1 MSRRAVVSSSRRTVA
16 TRGSSNDESITL
28 DDRPLSLTMSHDG
41 KRVLVTL
48 PYEVWILHA
57 ETLVVEKTIELGSP
71 EPSVAL
77 AGRAAA
83 TEPRTAATT
92 EDEGVLWF
100 GGHHLH
106 RGSVWAA
113 KAEKFGSK
121 LGGFVDRVAVLRP
134 RLLCGVGSQGEILL
148 DVTKQEV
155 VHRRK
160 APEHEVLGLVATG
173 DGRAVWIDGSNHAW
187 VIDPEHI
194 SGYMMLKLKHTSP
207 DSVAS
212 EAIVAL
218 GQTSA
223 GHVVLAARD
232 GALCWTNRALRP
244 LGERVPV
251 VDLAGAT
258 PLAVVGDERWIY
270 VLRPRGVLHR
280 FLIEQPTAEPGS
292 KEEPPALPEA
302 QSAKL
307 PRAASCMALAGGG
320 ALVLAGPQADD
331 QLGRLWRCA
340 IDELAWT
347 DLPLRTRTLVEPEP
361 APAEP
366 AAPKVP
372 NFTPTR
378 SKLAGGTLATLKVDD
393 VLGGA
398 HPFWITRAT
407 GTLAERPVDVRPAAD
422 ILAADALL
430 LPAMIRLHS
439 GTARPALLLWPG
451 VADELRELPPLE
463 WITWGARPR
472 EWIALGTPEI
482 RAQGWTRR
490 EVFPLQVALAAPPPQ
505 VEGRQVAGRR
515 TAIPSRWI
523 DAELFAA
530 LVKEC
535 KHRLEVL
542 W

>member
-1 MSRRAVVSSSRRTVA
+1 MSRRAVVSSSRRIA
-16 TRGSSNDESITL
+16 TGGSSNDEVVTL
-28 DDRPLSLTMSHDG
+28 DDRPLALTMSHDG

-48 PYEVWILHA
+48 PYEVWVLHA

-71 EPSVAL
+71 EPTVAL
-77 AGRAAA
+77 G
-83 TEPRTAATT
+83 E
-92 EDEGVLWF
+92 EDGALWF
-100 GGHHLH
+100 GGGHLH

-121 LGGFVDRVAVLRP
+121 LGGVVDRVAMLRP
-134 RLLCGVGSQGEILL
+134 RVLCGVGSQGEIIF
-148 DVTKQEV
+148 DVAKEETL
-155 VHRRK
+155 HRRK
-160 APEHEVLGLVATG
+160 APEHETLGLVTTD

-187 VIDPEHI
+187 VIDPEHP
-194 SGYMMLKLKHTSP
+194 SGYMMLKLRQTSADP
-207 DSVAS
+207 VAT

-218 GQTSA
+218 GKSSG
-223 GHVVLAARD
+223 GHIVLAARD

-251 VDLAGAT
+251 VDLAIAT
-258 PLAVVGDERWIY
+258 PLAVAGDDRWIY

-280 FLIEQPTAEPGS
+280 FLIAQPPAEPGA
-292 KEEPPALPEA
+292 KDEPVPLPEA
-302 QSAKL
+302 QATKL
-307 PRAASCMALAGGG
+307 PRAASCFALGPGGS
-320 ALVLAGPQADD
+320 LLLAGPQADD
-331 QLGRLWRCA
+331 QLGRLWRCT
-340 IDELAWT
+340 IDELAWS
-347 DLPLRTRTLVEPEP
+347 DLPLRTRALVEPAE
-361 APAEP
+361 APAA

-378 SKLAGGTLATLKVDD
+378 NKLGGGTLAALKVDD
-393 VLGGA
+393 VLGGT

-407 GTLAERPVDVRPAAD
+407 GTLAERPVDVRAAAEV
-422 ILAADALL
+422 LAADVLL

-439 GTARPALLLWPG
+439 GVARPALLLWPG
-451 VADELRELPPLE
+451 VADELRELPNLE

-472 EWIALGTPEI
+472 EWIALRTPEI

-490 EVFPLQVALAAPPPQ
+490 EVFPLQVALRSPPPQ
-505 VEGRQVAGRR
+505 VDGRQVAGRR
-515 TAIPSRWI
+515 PAIPSRWI
-523 DAELFAA
+523 DAELFTA